1 MKRLWARLR
10 NVTLAFRIGILM
22 AVILIGTAYVFASY
36 SISNLQ
42 RFAYETSAS
51 NVVRLGE
58 AVESILRFSMVE
70 NRRAEIKRAI
80 VNLTNH
86 EDIESV
92 TLADHST
99 KTIIFAAD
107 DSEQGK
113 RIENTDA
120 RCTGCHAHTET
131 PRLIL
136 PKSEVHHI
144 STDQKVINTV
154 TPIYNSQDCYNAAC
168 HAHGPEQRVLGVM
181 EIGLTFGPILDELRR
196 ARLRLLGMIILLAVV
211 TSGLI
216 FWLIQV
222 WVGKPV
228 KDLLIATEA
237 LASGDMDHF
246 VKTGET
252 ELGKLG
258 KAFNSMQRKLRE
270 SQRQIIMQ
278 EKLVSVGKLAAGVA
292 HEINNPLT
300 GILTFTEDLI
310 EDAEEGDDRL
320 DDYEIIR
327 RETLRCRGI
336 VRNLL
341 DFAKQDEP
349 QLQAVDIS
357 DVVHKTLKL
366 VEKLAKFR
374 NINLYFDPAIHQP
387 PVVADPGQMEQVFLN
402 FLINSSE
409 AMDNGGDIRITS
421 RWHKSEGNVELTFT
435 DTGCGMSQQVLV
447 KIFEPFFSTKG
458 GKTSGL
464 GLAVVWSII
473 ERHGGRI
480 EVQSEVG
487 KGTTFRVY
495 LPVVK
500 KARKDY
506 QNV

>member
-1 MKRLWARLR
+1 MNDWMKRLLARFR
-10 NVTLAFRIGILM
+10 NVRLAFRIGIMM
-22 AVILIGTAYVFASY
+22 ALILVGTAYVFASY
-36 SISNLQ
+36 SIGNLQ
-42 RFAYETSAS
+42 RYAYETSAT
-51 NVVRLGE
+51 NVIRLGQ
-58 AVESILRFSMVE
+58 AVESILRFSMLE
-70 NRRAEIKRAI
+70 NRRDEIKRAI
-80 VNLTNH
+80 VNLANH

-113 RIENTDA
+113 TIENTDA
-120 RCTGCHAHTET
+120 RCTGCHADADI
-131 PRLIL
+131 PRLVL

-144 STDQKVINTV
+144 TSDNEVINTV
-154 TPIYNSQDCYNAAC
+154 TPIYNSQDCYHAAC
-168 HAHGPEQRVLGVM
+168 HAHSPEEQVLGVM
-181 EIGLTFGPILDELRR
+181 QIGLTFGPVLDEFER
-196 ARLRLLGMIILLAVV
+196 ARHRLLAMIFLLALV
-211 TSGLI
+211 TATLV

-228 KDLLIATEA
+228 KDLLAATEA

-258 KAFNSMQRKLRE
+258 EAFNSMQRKLRE
-270 SQRQIIMQ
+270 TQRQIIMQ

-310 EDAEEGDDRL
+310 DDAEEGDERL
-320 DDYEIIR
+320 DDYEVIR

-341 DFAKQDEP
+341 DFSKQDQP
-349 QLQAVDIS
+349 QLQDVNIS
-357 DVVHKTLKL
+357 DIIENTIKL
-366 VEKLAKFR
+366 VEKLAKFQ

-387 PVVADPGQMEQVFLN
+387 SVVADPGQMEQVFLN

-409 AMDNGGDIRITS
+409 AMDNGGDIRISS
-421 RWHKSEGNVELTFT
+421 RWHKSEGTVELCFT
-435 DTGCGMSQQVLV
+435 DTGNGMSPQVLS

-480 EVQSEVG
+480 EVQSEVD
-487 KGTTFRVY
+487 KGTTFRVF
-495 LPVVK
+495 LPAEK
-500 KARKDY
+500 KARKG
-506 QNV
+506 